1 MVLWW
6 SNLHLQLRFKKVR
19 SLTLLGGT
27 LKRIYIYSY
36 SVIALE
42 QNVWFQN
49 SSLGRLIE
57 RYRETLRS
65 NLNVGSEDQ
74 VRVVDIYVVLRQI
87 DTAVLVGKLP
97 C

>member
-1 MVLWW
+1 M
-6 SNLHLQLRFKKVR
+6 R

-42 QNVWFQN
+42 QNVCFQN